1 MSIYLYIHIYLSL
14 SNDIVMCIHRYVV
27 FALYGVL
34 LI

>member
-14 SNDIVMCIHRYVV
+14 SNDIIIYIHRYIV